1 MDSNLGSLIKSSA
14 KTSEHSSKTLNDLD
28 KRNVG
33 SKNSR
38 EKGSVNNAANRRS
51 KSAERC
57 KDALPSFDLG
67 F

>member
-1 MDSNLGSLIKSSA
+1 MDSNLSLLKSSA
-14 KTSEHSSKTLNDLD
+14 KSSEHSSKTLNDLD
-28 KRNVG
+28 KRSVG

-38 EKGSVNNAANRRS
+38 EKGPVYNTADRRS
-51 KSAERC
+51 KPVERC

>member
-14 KTSEHSSKTLNDLD
+14 KTSEHSSKTLNDSD
-28 KRNVG
+28 KRSVG
-33 SKNSR
+33 LKNSR

-51 KSAERC
+51 KPAERC
-57 KDALPSFDLG
+57 KDVLPSFDLG